1 MGLRGVWMNQQKNIP
16 NGKSSFDLIDQEKF
30 FRELEIKE
38 DTIFLD
44 AVCGCG
50 DYALA
55 AASRIGEQGRIYA
68 FDLQE
73 GIIDRLTDKIV
84 AEGITNVVP
93 RVAGPLSL
101 PLGNNTIDIC
111 LMVTAFYDLVP
122 QGDDEKALSEI
133 TRVLKPS
140 GVLAVIEFKKI
151 PGHLGSPI
159 NIRIRSAELDETL
172 RFHGFTSV
180 KPREIKVGEYSY
192 LSLYRKDNWQSY

>member
-1 MGLRGVWMNQQKNIP
+1 M
-16 NGKSSFDLIDQEKF
+16 
-30 FRELEIKE
+30 EIKE

-50 DYALA
+50 DYVLA

-111 LMVTAFYDLVP
+111 LMVTAFHDLVP
-122 QGDDEKALSEI
+122 QGDDQKALGEI
-133 TRVLKPS
+133 KRVLKPS
-140 GVLAVIEFKKI
+140 GVLAVIEFKKRF
-151 PGHLGSPI
+151 GHIGPPI

-180 KPREIKVGEYSY
+180 KPREIEVGEYSY
-192 LSLYRKDNWQSY
+192 LSLYRKNNGQP